1 MTEIVATFTIL
12 VAAYAALV
20 LYLYIGQGGK
30 MYLPDLPT
38 RELHA
43 SPADIDL
50 PYDNVWLRT
59 EDGLKLHAWYVPA
72 ERERAAVLYFHGNSG
87 NISQRLESIQIFHDL
102 QLSVLLFDYRGFG
115 QSEGRPSE
123 QGTQRDALAAW
134 TYLVQQRRVAPQ
146 RLVFLGRSLGA
157 AMAAWLA
164 TQRAVAALVVESTFT
179 SVPDLAA
186 ELYWWLPARRLAR
199 FEYATRKYLTAVHC
213 PVLVVHSPEDE
224 IIPYWHGEALFAA
237 APEPKQWLQLN
248 GGHENG
254 FIQSGEHYIRGLDR
268 FLSRHLT
275 AA

>member
-1 MTEIVATFTIL
+1 MTEIVASFTIL
-12 VAAYAALV
+12 VAAYVALV
-20 LYLYIGQGGK
+20 LYVYVGQSGK

-38 RELHA
+38 RELRA

-59 EDGLKLHAWYVPA
+59 EDGLKLHGWYVPA
-72 ERERAAVLYFHGNSG
+72 EHERAAVLYFHGNSG

-134 TYLVQQRRVAPQ
+134 SYLVQQRRVAPQ

-164 TQRAVAALVVESTFT
+164 TQRAAAALVVESTFT

-186 ELYWWLPARRLAR
+186 EFYWWLPARRLAR
-199 FEYATRKYLTAVHC
+199 YEYATRKYLTAVHC
-213 PVLVVHSPEDE
+213 PVLVAHSPEDE
-224 IIPYWHGEALFAA
+224 IIPYRHGEALFAA
-237 APEPKQWLQLN
+237 ALEPKQWLQLH

-254 FIQSGEHYIRGLDR
+254 FMQSGEHYIRGLDR
-268 FLSRHLT
+268 FLSQHLT
-275 AA
+275 TA